1 MTSPPLIFVSWLRAG
16 SFLRTQQEGL
26 GLQIVDKNR
35 GREVT

>member
-26 GLQIVDKNR
+26 GLQIVVEHRRRD
-35 GREVT
+35 VV